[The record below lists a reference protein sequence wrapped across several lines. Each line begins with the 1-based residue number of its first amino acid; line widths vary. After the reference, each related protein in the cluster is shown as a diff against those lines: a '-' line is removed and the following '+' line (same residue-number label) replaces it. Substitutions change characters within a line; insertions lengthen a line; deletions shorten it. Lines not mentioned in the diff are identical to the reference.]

1 MIENNILP
9 YKVNPKFA
17 FCEKSTYVNNNQFFD
32 NKNIIYRKLING
44 FDDKI
49 EKNCFIAIYI
59 SQIPNQGDLTLFD
72 FETDCECLNE
82 YDGENRVFGKLV
94 AFSAVNDLTKF
105 YSSKKLRKGKSTT
118 EMLIPQ
124 NINQY
129 ADVLQL
135 LLNSGLLK
143 GSLYEKIDQLRRS
156 LDLFETL
163 LQEQYGEKRGDYE

>member
-1 MIENNILP
+1 
-9 YKVNPKFA
+9 
-17 FCEKSTYVNNNQFFD
+17 
-32 NKNIIYRKLING
+32 
-44 FDDKI
+44 
-49 EKNCFIAIYI
+49 
-59 SQIPNQGDLTLFD
+59 
-72 FETDCECLNE
+72 
-82 YDGENRVFGKLV
+82 
-94 AFSAVNDLTKF
+94 
-105 YSSKKLRKGKSTT
+105 LRKGKSTT